1 MSTGSKRLKTTALF
15 AGTAIAITGIAGLAA
30 TQGRSSA
37 EAVELSPVALTQ
49 SEKRAGRSS
58 PAELPNGKVLPVR
71 NYQLSAGWGNSTGP
85 HAGRSHA
92 GIDFAARTN
101 EPVFATEAG
110 KVVMAEFY
118 FGYGNLVK
126 IRHDNGRYTLY
137 AHLNRMNV
145 KKGQKVEAGQRIGGV
160 GNTGN
165 STGPHLHFEVRSKRD
180 QAVNPNQYLDAS
192 SQELRRPKQLL
203 AAK

>member
-1 MSTGSKRLKTTALF
+1 
-15 AGTAIAITGIAGLAA
+15 
-30 TQGRSSA
+30 
-37 EAVELSPVALTQ
+37 
-49 SEKRAGRSS
+49 
-58 PAELPNGKVLPVR
+58 
-71 NYQLSAGWGNSTGP
+71 
-85 HAGRSHA
+85 
-92 GIDFAARTN
+92 
-101 EPVFATEAG
+101 
-110 KVVMAEFY
+110 MAEFY

-180 QAVNPNQYLDAS
+180 QAVNPNQYLAAS
-192 SQELRRPKQLL
+192 AQELRRPKQLL